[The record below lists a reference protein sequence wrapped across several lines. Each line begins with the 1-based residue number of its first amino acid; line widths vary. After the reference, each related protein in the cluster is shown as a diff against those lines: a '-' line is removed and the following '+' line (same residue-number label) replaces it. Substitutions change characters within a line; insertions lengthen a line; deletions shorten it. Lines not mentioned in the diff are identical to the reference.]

1 MATFPVAG
9 DGTDCPPA
17 DPDCG
22 VSREADLEIRF
33 DRFVLPSTATRQSV
47 RFFSESLDDSLLLL
61 PEYDVLE
68 RVLVYKTPLLE
79 PGVRYTVELLRPDVD
94 DPDFGFRAFD
104 GAPLE
109 EGDVPLKF
117 QFKAEEVDPP
127 APPAP
132 PAPPTCADAL
142 DILGGSNAGCAGAG
156 CHNPNPTDDCPPGQA
171 TSGLFECGPVPRM
184 GLDLSTALGLSL
196 TAISHVAHQ
205 AETGSKTGAPISNPA
220 RFGTS
225 MPVIDPGRPE
235 NSYLLYKMLRKDE
248 SFFTSPSDHDTCQ
261 TVHAVGFGADSA
273 CTLPSV
279 AERDRM
285 REWFVRGE
293 AMPLLVNPSTTLYGR
308 DSVRGLQEWIRAGA
322 VCD

>member
-1 MATFPVAG
+1 VATFPVAG
-9 DGTDCPPA
+9 DGTDCVAGGPA
-17 DPDCG
+17 DCG

-33 DRFVLPSTATRQSV
+33 DRFLSPATAIRQSV
-47 RFFSESLDDSLLLL
+47 RFYSESLDDSLLLL

-68 RVLVYKTPLLE
+68 RVLVYRTPLLE
-79 PGVRYTVELLRPDVD
+79 PGVRYTVELLRPEVD
-94 DPDFGFRAFD
+94 DADFGFRAFD

-117 QFKAEEVDPP
+117 QFKAEEVAPP
-127 APPAP
+127 APPVP
-132 PAPPTCADAL
+132 PAPPTCDDAIE
-142 DILGGSNAGCAGAG
+142 ILSGNNAGCAGTG
-156 CHNPNPTDDCPPGQA
+156 CHTECPAGQGK
-171 TSGLFECGPVPRM
+171 SSFIECGPVPRM
-184 GLDLSTALGLSL
+184 GLDLSTPLGLSF
-196 TAISHVAHQ
+196 TAINHVAHQ
-205 AETGSKTGAPISNPA
+205 TETGSKTGAPIANPA

-248 SFFTSPSDHDTCQ
+248 SFFTSPTDSDTCQ
-261 TVHAVGFGADSA
+261 TVHAVGFGADSS

-293 AMPLLVNPSTTLYGR
+293 AMPLVVNPAALLYGR
-308 DSVRGLQEWIRAGA
+308 DAVRGLQEWIRAGA
-322 VCD
+322 VCN